1 MRECLGSGRVG
12 VASLIACRLKTWGPK
27 PCCLQGRRGCRL
39 IHKSRL
45 DIVHLTSEGIV
56 GTGIKKCSLQQIPE
70 DLLKRFQQMK
80 REGMVLNDA
89 GYVVRLVLEG
99 EDEVE
104 EARRELERKKR
115 GGT

>member
-1 MRECLGSGRVG
+1 M
-12 VASLIACRLKTWGPK
+12 
-27 PCCLQGRRGCRL
+27 
-39 IHKSRL
+39 
-45 DIVHLTSEGIV
+45 
-56 GTGIKKCSLQQIPE
+56 KKCSLQQIPE
-70 DLLKRFQQMK
+70 DLLKRFQKIK

-89 GYVVRLVLEG
+89 GDVVRLVLEG